1 MKKLLTII
9 LAISMLAAIC
19 LFSASC
25 GNEAQG
31 ESTAA
36 TAAESDKPA
45 TEASTT
51 KSISDDNET
60 TTAKSAETSGELVTT
75 EQTATTSNGST
86 PDTFGDW
93 NGKTKLPGK
102 ENVDFGG
109 KTFLIASADDT
120 DEGWANASE
129 IWVESLINDAIN
141 DSIYERN
148 QIMSSLYNCTIAV
161 DAGGWANG
169 FDADVAS
176 GGGKYIAACSEY
188 ITTAKAFHSGNF
200 YNVLNLDIDYSQSW
214 WDQAFFR
221 DLECN
226 GKLYCLCGD
235 FAYHQMQATWLMFY
249 NKNVYE
255 QNFPDTDIYQIV
267 RDHKWTIDKLIEM
280 AQKATKDTNGDTQ
293 ITFSEESDAD
303 IIGSTS
309 HPHNYRGLY
318 FACGEFFVSHD
329 ENGRMTC
336 SIEKSGRGSDVI
348 DKIRELT
355 TADCYQE
362 MGYTNVRK
370 AIENNTALFAF
381 ECMGALQLMAG
392 VEGLRIGVIPMP
404 MYNEDQ
410 AQYYHYVN
418 NRGSEY
424 GVPISY
430 KNMQEI
436 ADFFTLFAA
445 HSQKIVRSTY
455 VDTFKYTYASDEE
468 SAEMIN
474 LILDTRTYD
483 PGYHM
488 ELGTSMDSI
497 LSSMMSKTGKNQ
509 FASAVKKYNSA
520 ITKAIEDLE
529 TKLAAI
535 NDPV

>member
-1 MKKLLTII
+1 MMI
-9 LAISMLAAIC
+9 AAVC
-19 LFSASC
+19 LFAVSC
-25 GNEAQG
+25 GGTESG
-31 ESTAA
+31 ESTTTLPAA
-36 TAAESDKPA
+36 NETSAVTTTSEKVPTDTETATSKQTETEKTT
-45 TEASTT
+45 TEADQT
-51 KSISDDNET
+51 
-60 TTAKSAETSGELVTT
+60 
-75 EQTATTSNGST
+75 TATTTDTSV
-86 PDTFGDW
+86 PDKYGDW

-109 KTFLIASADDT
+109 KTFLIASAEDT
-120 DEGWANASE
+120 DLGWANADE
-129 IWVESLINDAIN
+129 IWVESLTNDAIN
-141 DSIYERN
+141 DSIFERN
-148 QIMSSLYNCTIAV
+148 QVMSGLYNCTIAV

-176 GGGKYIAACSEY
+176 GGGKYIAACNEY
-188 ITTAKAFHSGNF
+188 ITSAKAFHSGNF

-226 GKLYCLCGD
+226 GKLYSLCGD

-280 AQKATKDTNGDTQ
+280 AQKATKDSNGDTE
-293 ITFSEESDAD
+293 ITFSEGANAD
-303 IIGSTS
+303 IIGATS

-318 FACGEFFVSHD
+318 FACGEFFVTHD
-329 ENGRMTC
+329 ENGKMVC
-336 SIEKSGRGSDVI
+336 AIEKSGRGSDVI

-355 TADCYQE
+355 TDDCYQE

-392 VEGLRIGVIPMP
+392 VEGLRLGVIPMP
-404 MYNEDQ
+404 LYDEDQ
-410 AQYYHYVN
+410 PQYYHYVN

-488 ELGTSMDSI
+488 ELGSSMDSI

-509 FASAVKKYNSA
+509 FSSAVKKYNAA

-529 TKLAAI
+529 AKLAAI
-535 NDPV
+535 DDPV